1 MIFQTRRS
9 TVYKGLHRV
18 MVWRALICPSDFPCN
33 VQVVACG
40 GNGGNH
46 QIHHPPLV
54 VKEYIFPSA
63 EAAGN
68 LADLFRLMASTINS
82 AIFARSC
89 PSSFRTPRGL
99 IFVLV
104 GYLKGSRTGADGGK
118 PFAGPCQCGGCG
130 CSHEY
135 RMSGIYHGK
144 RYLYCAGK

>member
-46 QIHHPPLV
+46 QIPHPPLV

-68 LADLFRLMASTINS
+68 LADLFRADGFHHQLRYLRQKLSVQFPYPKRID
-82 AIFARSC
+82 
-89 PSSFRTPRGL
+89 FRT
-99 IFVLV
+99 
-104 GYLKGSRTGADGGK
+104 
-118 PFAGPCQCGGCG
+118 CGV
-130 CSHEY
+130 SQREQNW
-135 RMSGIYHGK
+135 R
-144 RYLYCAGK
+144 